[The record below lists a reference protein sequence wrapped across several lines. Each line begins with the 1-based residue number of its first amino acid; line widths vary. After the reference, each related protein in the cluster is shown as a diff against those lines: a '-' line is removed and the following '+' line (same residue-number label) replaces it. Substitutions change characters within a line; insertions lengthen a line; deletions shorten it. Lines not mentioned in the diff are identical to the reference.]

1 MTLEE
6 MFDDIFTVYSS
17 LDPPPVQRKQS
28 NLTDLKLKEI
38 DPKLYNSTAP
48 VLDNTNVNWNMEQ
61 NNDPFKFQTDQPQ
74 FTPPEPKKQEP
85 VTKANT
91 KSNGAFSD
99 KKEFIQTLN
108 STYKQVLQEHGLD
121 PNYSSILTA
130 SAALESAF
138 GRKVSGNFNYGGV
151 KGKTGSVKS
160 TIDYVNGQYVRRNQ
174 TFRDFSSVKDYCNF
188 VVNLLSNKRYNAFK
202 TYSSSNPFA
211 FWRHVLDA
219 GYGGGDEAGKT
230 RYMNSVRSIHG
241 TISRY

>member
-1 MTLEE
+1 MILKE
-6 MFDDIFTVYSS
+6 MFDDLFTIYSS
-17 LDPPPVQRKQS
+17 LDPPPIQRKQS
-28 NLTDLKLKEI
+28 NLTDFNLKE
-38 DPKLYNSTAP
+38 PSPQLYNSSTTP
-48 VLDNTNVNWNMEQ
+48 TISSTNINWDTEQ
-61 NNDPFKFQTDQPQ
+61 NDPFKFKTDEPQ
-74 FTPPEPKKQEP
+74 FTPPEPKKQEQEP
-85 VTKANT
+85 IKANT

-108 STYKQVLQEHGLD
+108 STYKQVLQEHELD

-130 SAALESAF
+130 SAALESAW
-138 GRKVSGNFNYGGV
+138 GKKVSGNFNYGGV

-174 TFRDFSSVKDYCNF
+174 TFRDFNSVKDYCNF

-202 TYSSSNPFA
+202 THSASNPFA

-230 RYMNSVRSIHG
+230 RYMNSVRSIHN
-241 TISRY
+241 TISQ